1 MKKVLKFCM
10 RFVFVLVILALLA
23 APLYLIHRI
32 SADEIKSYNTPEQLV
47 FVDASFG
54 VPVLAAREDVA
65 EKIHVSGVFVPVE
78 SYDMEL
84 KGWGLDQ
91 IRWSVDPGAE
101 VTEGQVLGLLRDSEI
116 QSPVNGIV
124 VSLNNYGSKPY
135 VRFRLVEPIQLECH
149 VDQQTLEDLRASEAL
164 STKAG
169 ETVRLESVSITRDL
183 EGLTTVRLSIDS
195 ERYVCG
201 QGVSQLELNTG
212 VVFQKTL
219 VLPVSCVYQKTPGE
233 EEPWYAREVT
243 KDGALVGEIE
253 VKPGYTDGKKICVT
267 GAVEGHYYDSGYGSF
282 TTTGGGQ

>member
-1 MKKVLKFCM
+1 MKKFLKFSI
-10 RFVFVLVILALLA
+10 RFVFALLILALLA

-32 SADEIKSYNTPEQLV
+32 SADEIQNYNTPEQLV

-54 VPVLAAREDVA
+54 QPIQATREDVA

-84 KGWGLDQ
+84 KGWSLDQ

-101 VTEGQVLGLLRDSEI
+101 VTEGQVLGLLRGNEI
-116 QSPVNGIV
+116 LSPVNGIV
-124 VSLNNYGSKPY
+124 VSLNNYGSNPY
-135 VRFRLVEPIQLECH
+135 VRFRLVEPIQLECR
-149 VDQQTLEDLRASEAL
+149 VDQQTLEDLQSSQAL

-169 ETVRLESVSITRDL
+169 EAVRLESVSITRDL

-195 ERYVCG
+195 ERYACG
-201 QGVSQLELNTG
+201 QGVSELELNTG

-243 KDGALVGEIE
+243 KDGAVVGEIE
-253 VKPGYTDGKKICVT
+253 VKLVYSNGKQVCVS
-267 GAVEGHYYDSGYGSF
+267 GPQEGHYYDSGYGSV
-282 TTTGGGQ
+282 TAGGGQ

>member
-1 MKKVLKFCM
+1 MKKFLKFCM
-10 RFVFVLVILALLA
+10 RFIFALLILALLA

-32 SADEIKSYNTPEQLV
+32 SADEIRNYNTPEQLV
-47 FVDASFG
+47 FVETAFG
-54 VPVLAAREDVA
+54 QPLQAIREDVA

-84 KGWGLDQ
+84 KGWSLDQ

-101 VTEGQVLGLLRDSEI
+101 VTEGQVLGLLRGNEI
-116 QSPVNGIV
+116 KSPVNGIV
-124 VSLNNYGSKPY
+124 VSLNNYGSNPY

-169 ETVRLESVSITRDL
+169 EAVQLESVSITRDL
-183 EGLTTVRLSIDS
+183 EGLSTVRLSIDS

-233 EEPWYAREVT
+233 EPWYAREVT
-243 KDGALVGEIE
+243 KDGTLVGEIE
-253 VKPGYTDGKKICVT
+253 VKPGYTDGKKVCVT
-267 GAVEGHYYDSGYGSF
+267 GAEEGHYYDSGYGSMA
-282 TTTGGGQ
+282 GGGQ

>member
-201 QGVSQLELNTG
+201 QGVSELELNTG

>member
-1 MKKVLKFCM
+1 MKKFLKFSI
-10 RFVFVLVILALLA
+10 RFVFVLLILALLA

-47 FVDASFG
+47 FVDSSFG

-149 VDQQTLEDLRASEAL
+149 VDQQTLEDLQSSEAL

-201 QGVSQLELNTG
+201 QGVSELELNTG

-267 GAVEGHYYDSGYGSF
+267 GAVEGHYYDSGYGAF

>member
-1 MKKVLKFCM
+1 MKKFLKFSI

-32 SADEIKSYNTPEQLV
+32 SADEIQNYNTPEQLV
-47 FVDASFG
+47 FVESAFG
-54 VPVLAAREDVA
+54 QPIQATREDVA

-124 VSLNNYGSKPY
+124 VSLNNYGNKPY

-149 VDQQTLEDLRASEAL
+149 VDQQTLEDLQASQAL

-169 ETVRLESVSITRDL
+169 EAVQLESVSITRDL

-201 QGVSQLELNTG
+201 QGVSELELNTG

-267 GAVEGHYYDSGYGSF
+267 GAVEGHYYDSGYGAF

>member
-1 MKKVLKFCM
+1 MKKFLKFCM
-10 RFVFVLVILALLA
+10 RFIFALLILALLA

-32 SADEIKSYNTPEQLV
+32 SADEIRNYNTPEQLV
-47 FVDASFG
+47 FVETAFG
-54 VPVLAAREDVA
+54 QPLQAIREDVA

-84 KGWGLDQ
+84 KGWSLDQ

-101 VTEGQVLGLLRDSEI
+101 VTEGQVLGLLRGNEI
-116 QSPVNGIV
+116 KSPVNGIV
-124 VSLNNYGSKPY
+124 VSLNNYGSNPY

-169 ETVRLESVSITRDL
+169 EAVRLESVSITRDL
-183 EGLTTVRLSIDS
+183 EGLSTVRLSIDS

-219 VLPVSCVYQKTPGE
+219 VLPVSCVYQKNPGE

-243 KDGALVGEIE
+243 KDGTLVGEIE
-253 VKPGYTDGKKICVT
+253 VKPG
-267 GAVEGHYYDSGYGSF
+267 
-282 TTTGGGQ
+282 